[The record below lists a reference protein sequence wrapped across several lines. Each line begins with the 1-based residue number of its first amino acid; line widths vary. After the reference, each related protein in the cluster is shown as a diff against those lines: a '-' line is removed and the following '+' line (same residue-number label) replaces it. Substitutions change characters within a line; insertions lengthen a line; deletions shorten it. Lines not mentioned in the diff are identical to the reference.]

1 MENLLFTG
9 DQARLKDSAV
19 PYIFAFL
26 TTQQVSTSRSETVPK
41 RSQKEAAWPLDNVQY
56 EIEVNSDKVVEKIK
70 IDIVVNSDVCE
81 DSKEVQCNLLCI
93 KEYSIGNFQN
103 NAEAVQYCTSFDIYE
118 HFMIRASSI

>member
-26 TTQQVSTSRSETVPK
+26 TTQQVSTSRSETVQK

-70 IDIVVNSDVCE
+70 IDIVVNSDV
-81 DSKEVQCNLLCI
+81 
-93 KEYSIGNFQN
+93 
-103 NAEAVQYCTSFDIYE
+103 
-118 HFMIRASSI
+118 